1 MYCDVKFRDSG
12 FNGEEIRSG
21 SVLVVKTHKAS
32 FNWTDVT
39 VPIHKGARTLN
50 LWSQKVPIL
59 LGCTE
64 LWSYSS
70 AAA

>member
-39 VPIHKGARTLN
+39 VPKYT
-50 LWSQKVPIL
+50 KVHA
-59 LGCTE
+59 C
-64 LWSYSS
+64 
-70 AAA
+70 